1 MSKFTNAPTTSCKGL
16 VAGCIIKLL
25 LAAVITLLFQ
35 VSLMSIATGVA
46 TEEIGY
52 RVLYSADNKEYKEVY
67 LHLYADGEDKQLQ
80 QYQQDPHYYKVAE
93 RSTLNPGTVRT
104 VNAVACGFGLVLLYL
119 SVYNALWRAGD
130 ALASKADFSD
140 TDFDRHFG
148 LKVGLL
154 ADIPVILLY
163 LAVIVCRFA
172 GGLSP
177 ALTAF
182 KIVNYYCFAY
192 TDLFICKVDGA
203 LTAGAW
209 GILGLLPVLLVL
221 PALCAFS
228 YRLGQKHFVFKNALL
243 YRNNNRPQGKG
254 VS

>member
-1 MSKFTNAPTTSCKGL
+1 MSKFTNAPTTSLKGL
-16 VAGCIIKLL
+16 VAGCMIKLL

-35 VSLMSIATGVA
+35 VSLMSIATGVG
-46 TEEIGY
+46 TKEIGY

-67 LHLYADGEDKQLQ
+67 LHLYADGEDTQLEK
-80 QYQQDPHYYKVAE
+80 YQQDPHYYKVAE
-93 RSTLNPGTVRT
+93 RSTLNPGTVLA
-104 VNAVACGFGLVLLYL
+104 VNAVACGFGLVLLYF
-119 SVYNALWRAGD
+119 SIYTALWRAGD
-130 ALASKADFSD
+130 ALANKADFNGTTADS
-140 TDFDRHFG
+140 RFG

-163 LAVIVCRFA
+163 LAVIVCKLA

-182 KIVNYYCFAY
+182 KITNYYCFAY
-192 TDLFICKVDGA
+192 ADLFITKVNGA
-203 LTAGAW
+203 LTASAA

-228 YRLGQKHFVFKNALL
+228 YRLGQKHFVLKNALV
-243 YRNNNRPQGKG
+243 YSKTKTPQGGG
-254 VS
+254 VK